1 MRPPSHLCPASRINT
16 GYSLFPHNFGI
27 PFCDFCVTSAPSAS
41 APPSSRVTFA
51 PARRITTKPRHS
63 RVGGN
68 PFRQPAQMWIPA
80 CAGMAAVR
88 KAFNLR
94 PAPIPTHQT
103 PTTSPMR
110 PPSHLCPASRIN
122 TGYSLFPHNFGIPFC
137 DFCVTSAPS
146 ASAPAF
152 LPPTFRTSFFTQH
165 THARFATTIISPC
178 LPHLTVP
185 PFGALSPPCFVALM
199 ARWRLPCLCSWP

>member
-51 PARRITTKPRHS
+51 PARRITTKP
-63 RVGGN
+63 
-68 PFRQPAQMWIPA
+68 PQPA
-80 CAGMAAVR
+80 
-88 KAFNLR
+88 
-94 PAPIPTHQT
+94 
-103 PTTSPMR
+103 PMR

-137 DFCVTSAPS
+137 DFCATSAPS

>member
-41 APPSSRVTFA
+41 APACLPRNLC
-51 PARRITTKPRHS
+51 ARPPHH
-63 RVGGN
+63 
-68 PFRQPAQMWIPA
+68 
-80 CAGMAAVR
+80 
-88 KAFNLR
+88 
-94 PAPIPTHQT
+94 HQT
-103 PTTSPMR
+103 TTTSPHA
-110 PPSHLCPASRIN
+110 PSQPFMPCKPHKHWLQPFS
-122 TGYSLFPHNFGIPFC
+122 TQFWYSLLRLLRNLRAL
-137 DFCVTSAPS
+137 CVR
-146 ASAPAF
+146 PAF